1 MSLLME
7 GATRAPGIERGA
19 GDMSRIAGFTT
30 TIPVE
35 VLFAA
40 GLRPCDLNNVFVTHP
55 DPIHYVAAAEKDGFP
70 KNMCNWIKG
79 LYGVVRES
87 AIDTVIT
94 VMEGDCSN
102 TRALAE
108 ILSYRGVRIIPF
120 SFPFDR
126 EREGLAR
133 EIDKLMR
140 TFGVDLTML
149 EAVDGGLRRVRESLA
164 LIDRM
169 TWEDRVVTGQENHL
183 WQLCASDMEGDY
195 EQYGKAAKAFI
206 EEAGQREPIRGIP
219 LGYVGVPPIN
229 PDLYAFVEGL
239 GCHVIYNEVQRQF
252 ALPYLSADVIER
264 YLLYTYPYGIFARI
278 EDIRQ
283 EIDRRGIR
291 GVIHYVQAFCYRVIE
306 DIILKETLGVPVI
319 TIEGDLPKPLDTR
332 TKLRLE
338 AFVEMLEGQGGWRR

>member
-1 MSLLME
+1 
-7 GATRAPGIERGA
+7 
-19 GDMSRIAGFTT
+19 
-30 TIPVE
+30 
-35 VLFAA
+35 
-40 GLRPCDLNNVFVTHP
+40 VFVTHP
-55 DPIHYVAAAEKDGFP
+55 DPIHYVAAAERDGFP

-79 LYGVVRES
+79 LYGVVREA

-126 EREGLAR
+126 ERESLAR
-133 EIDKLMR
+133 EIDKLMH
-140 TFGVDLTML
+140 TFGVDREGLA
-149 EAVDGGLRRVRESLA
+149 AVDGGLRRVRESLA

-169 TWEDRVVTGQENHL
+169 TWEDRVVTGRENHL

-206 EEAGQREPIRGIP
+206 EEARQREPIRGIP

-229 PDLYAFVEGL
+229 PDLHAFVEGL
-239 GCHVIYNEVQRQF
+239 GGHIVYNEVQRQF
-252 ALPYLSADVIER
+252 SLPHFSADIIER
-264 YLLYTYPYGIFARI
+264 YLVYTYPYGIFARI
-278 EDIRQ
+278 ADIRQ
-283 EIDRRGIR
+283 EIDRRGIT
-291 GVIHYVQAFCYRVIE
+291 GVIHYVQAFCYRVVE

-338 AFVEMLEGQGGWRR
+338 AFIEMLEGQGGWRR

>member
-1 MSLLME
+1 
-7 GATRAPGIERGA
+7 
-19 GDMSRIAGFTT
+19 MSRVAGFTT

-55 DPIHYVAAAEKDGFP
+55 DPIHYVAAAERDGFP

-133 EIDKLMR
+133 EIDKLMH
-140 TFGVDLTML
+140 TFGVDREGLT
-149 EAVDGGLRRVRESLA
+149 AVDGGLRTVRESLA

-206 EEAGQREPIRGIP
+206 EEARQRKPTCGIP

-229 PDLYAFVEGL
+229 PDLHAFVEGF
-239 GCHVIYNEVQRQF
+239 GCHIVYNEVQRQF
-252 ALPYLSADVIER
+252 SLPYSTGDMVER

-278 EDIRQ
+278 ADIKQ

-291 GVIHYVQAFCYRVIE
+291 GVIHYVQAFCYRVVE

-338 AFVEMLEGQGGWRR
+338 AFIEMLEGQGGWRR

>member
-1 MSLLME
+1 
-7 GATRAPGIERGA
+7 
-19 GDMSRIAGFTT
+19 MSRVAGFTT

-35 VLFAA
+35 ILFAA

-55 DPIHYVAAAEKDGFP
+55 DPIHYVAAAERDGFP

-79 LYGVVRES
+79 LYGVVREA

-102 TRALAE
+102 TSALAE

-126 EREGLAR
+126 ERESLAR
-133 EIDKLMR
+133 EIDKLMH
-140 TFGVDLTML
+140 TFGVDREGLA
-149 EAVDGGLRRVRESLA
+149 AVDGGLRRVRESLA

-169 TWEDRVVTGQENHL
+169 TWEDRVVTGRENHL

-206 EEAGQREPIRGIP
+206 EEARQREPIRGIP

-229 PDLYAFVEGL
+229 PDLHAFVEGL
-239 GCHVIYNEVQRQF
+239 GGHIVYNEVQRQF
-252 ALPYLSADVIER
+252 SLPHFSADIIER
-264 YLLYTYPYGIFARI
+264 YLVYTYPYGIFARI
-278 EDIRQ
+278 ADIRQ
-283 EIDRRGIR
+283 EIDRRGIT
-291 GVIHYVQAFCYRVIE
+291 GVIHYVQAFCYRVVE

-338 AFVEMLEGQGGWRR
+338 AFIEMLEGQGGWRR

>member
-1 MSLLME
+1 
-7 GATRAPGIERGA
+7 
-19 GDMSRIAGFTT
+19 MSRVAGFTT

-35 VLFAA
+35 VLFASGA
-40 GLRPCDLNNVFVTHP
+40 TPCDLNNVFVTHP
-55 DPIHYVAAAEKDGFP
+55 DPIHYVARAEKDGFP

-108 ILSYRGVRIIPF
+108 ILSYRGVRIVPF

-126 EREGLAR
+126 ERESLAR
-133 EIDKLMR
+133 EIDKLMH
-140 TFGVDLTML
+140 TFGVDPTML
-149 EAVDGGLRRVRESLA
+149 ASVDAGLRAVRESLA

-169 TWEDRVVTGQENHL
+169 TWEDRVVTGEENHL
-183 WQLCASDMEGDY
+183 WQLRASDMEGDY
-195 EQYGKAAKAFI
+195 EQYGKAAKGFI
-206 EEAGQREPIRGIP
+206 EEARHRGPIRGIP

-252 ALPYLSADVIER
+252 SLPFSSDDIIER
-264 YLLYTYPYGIFARI
+264 YRLYTYPYGIFARLT
-278 EDIRQ
+278 DIRQ

-291 GVIHYVQAFCYRVIE
+291 GVIHYVQAFCYRVVE

-338 AFVEMLEGQGGWRR
+338 AFIEMLKERADGDD